1 MLKKESC
8 DDHRHARDGCKKS
21 EEVATKEEEN
31 ATQIPPPQQIT
42 TLYFYNVYGRE
53 TGFEY
58 QEWLFLRYSVKHAF
72 CPTSELSTVS

>member
-1 MLKKESC
+1 MTTDMQGMVVKKN
-8 DDHRHARDGCKKS
+8 

-31 ATQIPPPQQIT
+31 DTQIPLPNPIT
-42 TLYFYNVYGRE
+42 TQYFYNVYVRE

-72 CPTSELSTVS
+72 CPTSELSMVL